1 MLFIFII
8 FLINCY
14 NSKISRTVNK
24 DRTSDVIGETDE
36 NIDDVKKEISTRE
49 FVYLFFDRAYF
60 IKKEVKPVIKKVN
73 MINANDYK
81 VIIDWQVQGVRK
93 IKLKNIKTN
102 QEYIISE
109 GDNSGKIIL
118 LERTLKFYTFKIDNT
133 IIKVKR

>member
-1 MLFIFII
+1 MKRILMLFIFII

-36 NIDDVKKEISTRE
+36 NIDDV
-49 FVYLFFDRAYF
+49 
-60 IKKEVKPVIKKVN
+60 KKEVKPVIKKVN